1 VGREWVGRPPFP
13 LRIGTGGSDDSAV
26 RRVYPEEPSRNSRE
40 GSGPVCRILAGVIWL
55 TLGLAQPASA
65 GGIYR
70 YVDPQGVVHF
80 TNVQPD
86 SRYHLMPDPRGLIR
100 VSVGPAA
107 PSDYDFLIERA
118 SRAEGVPPAMVK
130 AVIQAESAF
139 DPTAVSPKGAMGLM
153 QLMPQTARALGVSR
167 PFEATQNV
175 FAGTRYLRELYDRYG
190 NWVHTLAAY
199 NAGPSVVDR
208 SGGVPPIAETRQYVK
223 RVLSYYRRFHGD
235 FAR

>member
-1 VGREWVGRPPFP
+1 MKSVVS
-13 LRIGTGGSDDSAV
+13 L
-26 RRVYPEEPSRNSRE
+26 VYPERPPRNSRGGN
-40 GSGPVCRILAGVIWL
+40 GSVRQHLALVMGLTFCLLLAG
-55 TLGLAQPASA
+55 PAHA

-70 YVDPQGVVHF
+70 YVDPNGVVHF

-86 SRYHLMPDPRGLIR
+86 SRYHLMPDPRGLIH
-100 VSVGPAA
+100 VSYRRDPA
-107 PSDYDFLIERA
+107 DYDLLIERA
-118 SRAEGVPPAMVK
+118 SQAEGVPAAMVK

-153 QLMPQTARALGVSR
+153 QLMPETARELGVSQ
-167 PFEATQNV
+167 PFEAAQNV
-175 FAGTRYLRELYDRYG
+175 FGGTRYLRELYDRYG

-208 SGGVPPIAETRQYVK
+208 SGGVPPIAETRRYVK

>member
-1 VGREWVGRPPFP
+1 MKCVVQ
-13 LRIGTGGSDDSAV
+13 L
-26 RRVYPEEPSRNSRE
+26 VYPEQPLRNSR
-40 GSGPVCRILAGVIWL
+40 GSDGSVRRRLALVTGLTIGLLLSGPAH
-55 TLGLAQPASA
+55 A

-70 YVDPQGVVHF
+70 YVDSRGVVHF

-86 SRYHLMPDPRGLIR
+86 SRYQLMPNPRGLIR
-100 VSVGPAA
+100 VSYSRDPEA
-107 PSDYDFLIERA
+107 YHFLIERA

-153 QLMPQTARALGVSR
+153 QLMPETARALGVSQ
-167 PFEATQNV
+167 PFEAAQNV
-175 FAGTRYLRELYDRYG
+175 FGGTRYLRELYDRYG

-208 SGGVPPIAETRQYVK
+208 SGGVPPIAETRRYVK